1 MHMHQHVK
9 LELQLCIAYLMRL
22 PTPACTTGAKML
34 VNSGMPAG
42 QLPSARWRKSTRS
55 NPSGSCVELAEVP
68 GAVAVRNSRDKRGP
82 ALIYPRAAM
91 IAFLR
96 GMKNGE
102 FDALI
107 SLCAQA
113 QQGNKTDRNRPA
125 TERLRDDIVLCA
137 PDRRV
142 GPTPARFPRS
152 VPWRAVSRPSGV
164 GTECQST
171 GSRSQNECG
180 SAQ

>member
-1 MHMHQHVK
+1 MPQ
-9 LELQLCIAYLMRL
+9 RL
-22 PTPACTTGAKML
+22 PNPACITGVKML
-34 VNSGMPAG
+34 VKSGMPAG
-42 QLPSARWRKSTRS
+42 QLPSARWRKSSHS

-68 GAVAVRNSRDKRGP
+68 GAVAVRNSRDKGGP

-107 SLCAQA
+107 SLSAPA
-113 QQGNKTDRNRPA
+113 RRAYETDSNRL
-125 TERLRDDIVLCA
+125 TTQRLHGDIVLCA

-142 GPTPARFPRS
+142 GPMFARLPRS
-152 VPWRAVSRPSGV
+152 VPRRAV
-164 GTECQST
+164 
-171 GSRSQNECG
+171 
-180 SAQ
+180 

>member
-113 QQGNKTDRNRPA
+113 QQANKTDRNRPA

>member
-1 MHMHQHVK
+1 
-9 LELQLCIAYLMRL
+9 
-22 PTPACTTGAKML
+22 ML
-34 VNSGMPAG
+34 VYSGVPAG

-68 GAVAVRNSRDKRGP
+68 GAVAVRNSRDKAGP

-107 SLCAQA
+107 SLSTPARRA
-113 QQGNKTDRNRPA
+113 YETERNRL
-125 TERLRDDIVLCA
+125 TTQRLRGDIVLCA
-137 PDRRV
+137 PDRR
-142 GPTPARFPRS
+142 GARCPPGFPAQCRGARK
-152 VPWRAVSRPSGV
+152 PSIWSGH
-164 GTECQST
+164 
-171 GSRSQNECG
+171 
-180 SAQ
+180 